1 METSSALLAPCAGNS
16 PITGEFPSQR
26 PVTRSFDVFFD
37 LYLNKRFSKQ
47 SWINGW
53 VNNREAGDLR
63 RHRGHYDVI
72 VMYCIYCAL
81 QFVVTWVVAPIFMWY
96 HMVWILWHPTGF
108 KAFINTVSTFWNIQI
123 ALSLILYLY
132 LLELPYNSSWPCAN
146 IEGLAQDC
154 GNSSVLAMEL
164 RQSCAYHVIDTCFC
178 GTCNN

>member
-1 METSSALLAPCAGNS
+1 MTPSNGNIFRVTG
-16 PITGEFPSQR
+16 PLCGEFTNYRWIPLTKASDAELWC
-26 PVTRSFDVFFD
+26 FLC

-164 RQSCAYHVIDTCFC
+164 R
-178 GTCNN
+178 